1 VLKVQI
7 PQESTPLTTLPAGF
21 RGPDLPSN
29 ASIHAGCSEIAGPTI
44 ELAECRQRQIEAAN
58 SKLEKYLS
66 AAREQAHLLELSA
79 ASIDE
84 EQKLWESYRTKH
96 CGNVYDLWR
105 MGTIRY
111 EMSATCTLEVTRERT
126 IDVWRA
132 YLTHLDS
139 TPPVLP
145 DPTK

>member
-1 VLKVQI
+1 MKNKTIL
-7 PQESTPLTTLPAGF
+7 LTLLLLLAIKSEAHSLYLPECED
-21 RGPDLPSN
+21 RKT
-29 ASIHAGCSEIAGPTI
+29 TI
-44 ELAECRQRQIEAAN
+44 ELSECRQKQIEAAE
-58 SKLEKYLS
+58 SKLQRYLA
-66 AAREQAHLLELSA
+66 AARERAHLFGLSA

-96 CGNVYDLWR
+96 CGNVYDFWR

-132 YLTHLDS
+132 YLTYVDS

-145 DPTK
+145 DPSQ